1 MFIMNWRLLIYY
13 KRVLL
18 YVLFK
23 FGVNFCGLTFVEF
36 KESWMSI
43 IILRLYEFLLDE
55 DFCLRT

>member
-23 FGVNFCGLTFVEF
+23 FGVNFCGLTFVEY

-43 IILRLYEFLLDE
+43 IILRLY
-55 DFCLRT
+55 